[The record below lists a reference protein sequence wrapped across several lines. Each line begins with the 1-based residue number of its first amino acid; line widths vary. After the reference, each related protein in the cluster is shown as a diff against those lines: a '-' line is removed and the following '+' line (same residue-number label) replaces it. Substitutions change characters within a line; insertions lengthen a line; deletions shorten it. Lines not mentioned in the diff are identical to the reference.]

1 MATQRIGGISPGHKA
16 LIAMLVLV
24 VGFLPAYWALT
35 FLLERLETF
44 FEIREAQVF
53 GVVLI
58 AILLEAFP
66 FVLLGSLVSGTIE
79 VLVPAETL
87 RRFVPKRRAA
97 RLAMAPLLGIV
108 FPVCECGVVPVVRR
122 LLRKGLPLEMA
133 VVYLLAGPIVN
144 PIVIASTI
152 MAFLRTPTAWAMPIG
167 RVAVGVVVAMA
178 VGLVLARRDAR
189 RRSQESVRDDA
200 ANPPETETEVEPA
213 VGAPPRRKAGDA
225 VAAILHHT
233 STDFLLLGGFLLLGA
248 MIAATAQAFVPRDV
262 LVSVGK
268 TPVVSSAAM
277 MLLAFA
283 LNLCSEADA
292 FVAASFVQFSFAAK
306 LAFLVLG
313 PMLDVKLVAMYLGAL
328 PRRVLVAVVV
338 MVPVLVLVLSEAAGL
353 LHGLLFAAAGAG

>member
-1 MATQRIGGISPGHKA
+1 MATQRSIPISPSHKV
-16 LIAMLVLV
+16 LIAVLIFV
-24 VGFLPAYWALT
+24 VGFFPAWWALT
-35 FLLERLETF
+35 FLVNRLEVF
-44 FEIREAQVF
+44 FRIREAQVF

-66 FVLLGSLVSGTIE
+66 FVLLGSIVSGAIE

-87 RRFVPKRRAA
+87 RRFVPRHRAA
-97 RLAMAPLLGIV
+97 RLAVAPLLGIV

-152 MAFLRTPTAWAMPIG
+152 MAFLRTPTAWAMPVG
-167 RVAVGVVVAMA
+167 RVAVGVTVAA
-178 VGLVLARRDAR
+178 VVGLIMAWREAR
-189 RRSQESVRDDA
+189 RRNASADA
-200 ANPPETETEVEPA
+200 DPPVAQTDVERARPA
-213 VGAPPRRKAGDA
+213 TRRRRPGEMLAGI
-225 VAAILHHT
+225 VHHA
-233 STDFLLLGGFLLLGA
+233 SADFLLLGGFLLLGA
-248 MIAATAQAFVPRDV
+248 VFAATAQAFAPRNV

-268 TPVVSSAAM
+268 TPVVSSAGM

-292 FVAASFVQFSFAAK
+292 FVAASFVQFSYASK

-313 PMLDVKLVAMYLGAL
+313 PMLDIKLVAMYLGAL
-328 PRRVLVAVVV
+328 PRRVLATVLAV
-338 MVPVLVLVLSEAAGL
+338 VPVLVLVLSEAAGL
-353 LHGLLFAAAGAG
+353 LYGVLSNGVQ